1 LCWENVT
8 TERTFSLSSHPVP
21 ERAKC
26 LTSIVAGKLRLIS
39 SWVYRPV
46 RQRVSTYCE
55 TSVAVILTARSGAAS
70 SKAIAMLNDSW
81 PVEHAADHT
90 RTDASSGGPAPAPG

>member
-1 LCWENVT
+1 
-8 TERTFSLSSHPVP
+8 
-21 ERAKC
+21 
-26 LTSIVAGKLRLIS
+26 
-39 SWVYRPV
+39 V

-55 TSVAVILTARSGAAS
+55 MSVAVILTARSGAAS

-90 RTDASSGGPAPAPG
+90 RTDVSSGGPAPAPG